1 MSVYPQ
7 PNKVNDVTRRVQLA
21 AGTTAVY
28 TCPNG
33 FTATVDK
40 IIIHT
45 PSSSSVS
52 LSIDT
57 NTNSIK
63 VYDFS
68 LSADDTLVDTNGYKL
83 VASEKISISNTSSLN
98 IVVEVKEYY
107 IYAPK

>member
-1 MSVYPQ
+1 
-7 PNKVNDVTRRVQLA
+7 
-21 AGTTAVY
+21 
-28 TCPNG
+28 
-33 FTATVDK
+33 
-40 IIIHT
+40 
-45 PSSSSVS
+45 
-52 LSIDT
+52 
-57 NTNSIK
+57 